1 MENDKAPLIRINW
14 KIMAEQATNPND
26 FKVVTF
32 INKEN
37 FAFTPE
43 LGCMYDS
50 RPIFGKSGASV
61 EPGESIVLPYHVG
74 NLLARNLAK
83 QAMVKNAPG
92 DTQGVPTGVPIW
104 NEVSLKNR
112 QSSYIVDMY
121 VEEKPVAMSETDRLM
136 AKVEEYKAMVEQLI
150 PKTEV
155 VRPEE
160 DVEPEPTTDNQ
171 TATTNDPVAYKD
183 KSEVIAELTKR
194 QIKFDARKSKAEL
207 EKLLV

>member
-1 MENDKAPLIRINW
+1 
-14 KIMAEQATNPND
+14 MAEQATHPND

-32 INKEN
+32 TNKEN
-37 FAFTPE
+37 FAFTPD

-50 RPIFGKSGASV
+50 RPIFGKSGSSI

-74 NLLARNLAK
+74 NLLAKNLGK
-83 QAMVKNAPG
+83 QAMVRNAPA
-92 DTQGVPTGVPIW
+92 DAAGVPTGVPIW
-104 NEVSLKNR
+104 SEVSLKSR
-112 QSSYIVDMY
+112 QASYLTQMY
-121 VEEKPVAMSETDRLM
+121 VEDKPVAMSETDRLM

-155 VRPEE
+155 ARPEE

>member
-1 MENDKAPLIRINW
+1 
-14 KIMAEQATNPND
+14 
-26 FKVVTF
+26 
-32 INKEN
+32 
-37 FAFTPE
+37 
-43 LGCMYDS
+43 
-50 RPIFGKSGASV
+50 
-61 EPGESIVLPYHVG
+61 
-74 NLLARNLAK
+74 
-83 QAMVKNAPG
+83 
-92 DTQGVPTGVPIW
+92 
-104 NEVSLKNR
+104 
-112 QSSYIVDMY
+112 MY
-121 VEEKPVAMSETDRLM
+121 VEDKPVAMSETDRLM

-155 VRPEE
+155 ARPEE